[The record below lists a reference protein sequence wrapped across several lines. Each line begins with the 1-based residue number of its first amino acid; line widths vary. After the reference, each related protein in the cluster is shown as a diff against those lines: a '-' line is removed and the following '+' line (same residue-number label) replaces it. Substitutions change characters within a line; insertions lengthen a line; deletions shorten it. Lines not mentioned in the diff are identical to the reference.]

1 MGYCGTEDELER
13 GRGWVGDEFGELGNE
28 VDGPM
33 GEVLCELDRGRG
45 GRAAKAEVRVVG
57 LRIA

>member
-1 MGYCGTEDELER
+1 MER
-13 GRGWVGDEFGELGNE
+13 ECGWVGDEFGELGNE
-28 VDGPM
+28 VDGSI

-45 GRAAKAEVRVVG
+45 GSAAKAEVRVVG